1 MKRAAIEVNLLNKP
15 IKLLSDAV
23 SPSFRKMTVSRI
35 LSANVE
41 STIELTVHTA

>member
-1 MKRAAIEVNLLNKP
+1 MNKRKSTCNFHWLVN
-15 IKLLSDAV
+15 SDAV

-35 LSANVE
+35 LPANVE